1 MTETETDLH
10 SWTVKDLQ
18 TELKRR
24 KLYIHGV
31 KKSLVGYFLPLILR
45 NYGLGSCTVSMC

>member
-1 MTETETDLH
+1 MTETESDLY

-31 KKSLVGYFLPLILR
+31 KESLVRYFF
-45 NYGLGSCTVSMC
+45 CHWF

>member
-1 MTETETDLH
+1 MTETEIDLH
-10 SWTVKDLQ
+10 CWTVKDLQ

-45 NYGLGSCTVSMC
+45 NYNSGSCTLSVC